1 MLKMETVLKIPA
13 IATVGTLE
21 SNHIQTILTFHQPQ
35 IIEHMAFIPIES
47 QRIDESLLDTIGLI
61 EEFKLE
67 QDLIITEGLGG
78 YDNAQYL
85 NKSGKTVIVPP
96 GTHLK
101 GGHQNRGNNFTE
113 VLEDSTN
120 RKIDVNCFE
129 PSRGHGDTDHF
140 LSFEDAPAD
149 VIKTTMTDRQGYNG
163 SWDNIA
169 KYTSLIEGHNRAL
182 TAFNDATES
191 ERMKY
196 ALNFETMC
204 GQTGYA
210 IITEEMSLL
219 EIFPTPNTFNIY
231 RERVL
236 RGKVASLFYRL
247 MKEEEKVILPSTV
260 EKKLNGILKVTE
272 KAIDTTVEKGEV
284 KQNLR
289 YYRHR
294 QNNIG
299 VDTIITSQMPQQI
312 AYVCGVW

>member
-1 MLKMETVLKIPA
+1 METVLKIPA
-13 IATVGTLE
+13 TATVGTLE
-21 SNHIQTILTFHQPQ
+21 STHIQTILTFHQPQ
-35 IIEHMAFIPIES
+35 IIEHMAFVPIES

-67 QDLIITEGLGG
+67 QDLIITESSGG
-78 YDNAQYL
+78 YDNANYH
-85 NKSGKTVIVPP
+85 NKTGKTVIVPP

-101 GGHQNRGNNFTE
+101 GGHQNRGNNYTE
-113 VLEDSTN
+113 ILEDSTR

-129 PSRGHGDTDHF
+129 PSRGHGDTEHF
-140 LSFEDAPAD
+140 LSFEDSPAD
-149 VIKTTMTDRQGYNG
+149 VIKTTMTSVDGYDG
-163 SWDNIA
+163 SWNNIA
-169 KYTSLIEGHNRAL
+169 QYTQLIEGHNRAL
-182 TAFNDATES
+182 TAFNDATETD
-191 ERMKY
+191 RMKY

-210 IITEEMSLL
+210 IITEDMSLL

-231 RERVL
+231 RERIL

-247 MKEEEKVILPSTV
+247 QKEEEKVILPSIV
-260 EKKLNGILKVTE
+260 EQKMNGILKVTA
-272 KAIDTTVEKGEV
+272 KAIDTTVENGYIKGS
-284 KQNLR
+284 LR